1 MHRFVLPADPQ
12 SYNVRPTSDS
22 VPTIQVDLASPE
34 SPDTFNVVNDFQQGG
49 KHRKEEDP
57 GLMMKPPSSGPNKS
71 GDKDEA
77 REQKLTRCLSDPGP
91 GAEEDED
98 EDEPFLPW
106 DGDQTRSD
114 HMSAF
119 TVQSGEGC
127 VEVISLVQKP
137 KYKIKNKKAKTANAV
152 GNENSKKTEEPEEGK
167 KKSHFF
173 IIIIIVIA
181 LYLDRRVKISFCL
194 REKLV

>member
-1 MHRFVLPADPQ
+1 M
-12 SYNVRPTSDS
+12 SDG

-34 SPDTFNVVNDFQQGG
+34 SPDTFNVVNDFQQAD
-49 KHRKEEDP
+49 KQRKEDDR

-77 REQKLTRCLSDPGP
+77 REQQKLTRCLSDPGP

-98 EDEPFLPW
+98 EDEDEPFFRW
-106 DGDQTRSD
+106 DGDQIRSV

-119 TVQSGEGC
+119 IVQSGDGC

-137 KYKIKNKKAKTANAV
+137 KYKMKIKNKKAKTANAV
-152 GNENSKKTEEPEEGK
+152 GNENLKEREEPEKEE
-167 KKSHFF
+167 KSHFF
-173 IIIIIVIA
+173 IILVIA
-181 LYLDRRVKISFCL
+181 LYLDGRVKISFFI
-194 REKLV
+194 REKLI